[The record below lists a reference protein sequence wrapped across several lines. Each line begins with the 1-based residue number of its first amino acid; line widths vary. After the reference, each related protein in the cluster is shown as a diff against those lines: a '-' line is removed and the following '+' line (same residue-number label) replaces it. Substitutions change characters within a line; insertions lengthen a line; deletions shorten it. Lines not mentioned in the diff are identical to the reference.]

1 MPLSP
6 LLLRSLRKRRD
17 DEGFTLIELLV
28 VMIVIGILAGI
39 AVPVYLNQRQKA
51 ANTAAKS
58 DLRNVAAQLESYAVD
73 VGGDY
78 SAVSPTAVAAVGITI
93 RISPNTVVYLIQES
107 TAGFCLAAF
116 NSKGSALPTSQ
127 ASFQGLSSNVI
138 YWWDSQAGGLQ
149 PTSTPITNYSG
160 CPTTSGLGANAGNW
174 KWP

>member
-1 MPLSP
+1 M
-6 LLLRSLRKRRD
+6 LRRLQDHRH

-39 AVPVYLNQRQKA
+39 AVPIFLSQRQKA

-58 DLRNVAAQLESYAVD
+58 DLRNIASQLESYAVD
-73 VGGDY
+73 AGGDY
-78 SAVSPTAVAAVGITI
+78 SAVSPAALTAAGVVIQV
-93 RISPNTVVYLIQES
+93 SPNTVVYLIQQS

-149 PTSTPITNYSG
+149 PASTPITNYSG
-160 CPTTSGLGANAGNW
+160 CPVTSGLGANAGTW
-174 KWP
+174 KWS